1 MTDAQIKNPP
11 ATITAT
17 PASAW
22 RRQAVEGEWY
32 RLPGSGNVVCLARPG
47 LQAMIGVAG
56 KVPNPISRNVLNFL
70 AATSRLID
78 RANASEDE
86 RVQAWIEDQRTNIE
100 LAKLCFVHPRI
111 VDDPQGDDQ
120 IAGEWLSDYDL
131 SWVVYSFLEGSAER
145 VSAFRLAAS
154 TGNDGS
160 DGTAL
165 REAAN
170 GSAEP
175 AGADES

>member
-1 MTDAQIKNPP
+1 MSTAHIPNPP
-11 ATITAT
+11 DGISAT

-32 RLPGSGNVVCLARPG
+32 KLPGSGNIVCLVRPG
-47 LQAMIGVAG
+47 LQAMIGIAG

-70 AATSRLID
+70 AVTSRLID

-86 RVQAWIEDQRTNIE
+86 RMQAWIEDQRTNIE

-145 VSAFRLAAS
+145 VAAFRIAAS
-154 TGNDGS
+154 TGDDGS
-160 DGTAL
+160 VGTAL
-165 REAAN
+165 RQAADTTPQ
-170 GSAEP
+170 SART
-175 AGADES
+175 GAS